1 MAGLL
6 QATQGKYSVF
16 VTGGNVNV
24 GYRSRMTCYSGQR
37 RASYSTGPSVRTTTE
52 RITGPEQLLKDVPS
66 STLSELVMLLNNPS
80 PLRNNWKAMA
90 AEMSL
95 SFQTVQSLDYYGA
108 DGMMNGVLEIMF
120 QRAKTVRHLVDMLR
134 NIQRP
139 DVIAIL
145 VKAGLQEGDVHL
157 IDLSDDANTE
167 DLSNDNVSRVTI
179 KTTSSTNS
187 IDHKQSSGHTHALWE
202 NPSKDTPRQGSVPES
217 TNVTN
222 SRRSLQEPLDNTIP
236 RVESDGA
243 PFGTALGVCVVPVN
257 ITAG

>member
-1 MAGLL
+1 
-6 QATQGKYSVF
+6 
-16 VTGGNVNV
+16 
-24 GYRSRMTCYSGQR
+24 
-37 RASYSTGPSVRTTTE
+37 
-52 RITGPEQLLKDVPS
+52 
-66 STLSELVMLLNNPS
+66 MLLNNPS

-157 IDLSDDANTE
+157 IDLS
-167 DLSNDNVSRVTI
+167 
-179 KTTSSTNS
+179 
-187 IDHKQSSGHTHALWE
+187 
-202 NPSKDTPRQGSVPES
+202 
-217 TNVTN
+217 
-222 SRRSLQEPLDNTIP
+222 
-236 RVESDGA
+236 
-243 PFGTALGVCVVPVN
+243 GTKMQ
-257 ITAG
+257 I

>member
-1 MAGLL
+1 M
-6 QATQGKYSVF
+6 
-16 VTGGNVNV
+16 
-24 GYRSRMTCYSGQR
+24 CYS
-37 RASYSTGPSVRTTTE
+37 
-52 RITGPEQLLKDVPS
+52 EQLLKDVPS

-157 IDLSDDANTE
+157 IDLSGMKMQ
-167 DLSNDNVSRVTI
+167 I
-179 KTTSSTNS
+179 
-187 IDHKQSSGHTHALWE
+187 
-202 NPSKDTPRQGSVPES
+202 
-217 TNVTN
+217 
-222 SRRSLQEPLDNTIP
+222 
-236 RVESDGA
+236 
-243 PFGTALGVCVVPVN
+243 
-257 ITAG
+257 